1 MPELILDLDVGNTNT
16 KWRFPEMTGGRFEN
30 KNFERLKKLVSIRP
44 ERIRVACVAGEVY
57 KLKLSNALRE
67 YFDCE
72 PEFAQSSTECAGVQ
86 NAYMCPVTLG
96 VDRWLAGVAAWNQS
110 GGAPCLVVDAGSA
123 LTIDTIERGI
133 FRGGY
138 IIPGL
143 GMMQRCL
150 TGNTGKVLCDI
161 GWSIDMEYLSTPTD
175 TQQAVCRGASFAVCA
190 VTEKAVSLFLLRWPH
205 GKVLFTG
212 GDGADLARTLN
223 RESDYKPDLV
233 LDGLALALPSHH
245 AIDI

>member
-30 KNFERLKKLVSIRP
+30 KDFEQLKKIVSTRP

-57 KLKLSNALRE
+57 KLKLANALRK

-72 PEFAQSSTECAGVQ
+72 PEFAQSSVECAGVQ
-86 NAYMCPVTLG
+86 NEYMDPEALG
-96 VDRWLAGVAAWNQS
+96 VDRWLAGLAAWDQS

-123 LTIDTIERGI
+123 LTIDTIEDGK

-143 GMMQRCL
+143 VMMQQCL
-150 TGNTGKVLCDI
+150 TRNTGKVLCDI
-161 GWSIDMEYLSTPTD
+161 GWGIDTDYLSAPTD
-175 TQQAVCRGASFAVCA
+175 TQRAVCRGASFALIA
-190 VTEKAVSLFLLRWPH
+190 VTERAVSLFLLRWPH

-212 GDGADLARTLN
+212 GNGADLAGILN
-223 RESDYKPDLV
+223 RESGYKPDLV
-233 LDGLALALPSHH
+233 LDGLALALP
-245 AIDI
+245 